1 MQDQCPFS
9 QVLRQQPKF
18 AKEWTAK
25 ETFEIGIVQEFADES
40 TVIRKAIQRAH
51 SLAHLVERREIF
63 GWTKE

>member
-18 AKEWTAK
+18 AKQWTAK

-40 TVIRKAIQRAH
+40 TVTRKAIQRVH
-51 SLAHLVERREIF
+51 SLVHLVERCEIF
-63 GWTKE
+63 GWIKE